1 MMPDTLTT
9 ERLLLRIPRRE
20 DALALH
26 RQMTWPVVRWLS
38 TVPWPLSEDDVAA
51 HIAKSAEERA
61 AGRAALYAV
70 TKGGEPIGLVGIA
83 PRNGAMNLGYWL
95 GEKHWGQGLMP
106 EAAAAVIDA
115 YFACSRAVHI
125 ASGLFA
131 GNEASLRVQQKLGF
145 VVVGEGLVPAR
156 PHGRMLPHYDT
167 ILGRARWTG
176 QQMAA

>member
-70 TKGGEPIGLVGIA
+70 TKGDEPIGLVGIA

>member
-20 DALALH
+20 DAPALH

-167 ILGRARWTG
+167 ILGRTRWTG

>member
-1 MMPDTLTT
+1 MPDTLTT

-20 DALALH
+20 DAPALH

>member
-20 DALALH
+20 DAPALH